1 MRKVLEALIKLQEDL
16 PFDIVVNNKNK
27 IITIQWRKLEQS

>member
-1 MRKVLEALIKLQEDL
+1 MRKILETLIKLQEDL